1 MVLLNRTLNTAE
13 AEAVV
18 VGKLVVV
25 VVVVVV
31 VHNWAQALVQSQLRA
46 VFGMVATVVVETKAQ
61 VSGAG
66 TKAQAS
72 AVTALLMVTHLICYR
87 PGPLLPK
94 MSVPAAIRDTLG
106 FQPPQTPTRK
116 LAVVPSPA
124 VDRDCEMT
132 GSLPTKTKMKTR
144 GSPPS

>member
-66 TKAQAS
+66 TKAQA
-72 AVTALLMVTHLICYR
+72 
-87 PGPLLPK
+87 
-94 MSVPAAIRDTLG
+94 
-106 FQPPQTPTRK
+106 
-116 LAVVPSPA
+116 
-124 VDRDCEMT
+124 
-132 GSLPTKTKMKTR
+132 
-144 GSPPS
+144 